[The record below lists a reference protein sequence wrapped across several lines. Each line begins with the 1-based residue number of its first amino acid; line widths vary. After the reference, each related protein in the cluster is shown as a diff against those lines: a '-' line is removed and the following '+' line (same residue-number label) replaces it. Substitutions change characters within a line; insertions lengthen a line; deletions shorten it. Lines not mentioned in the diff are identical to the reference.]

1 MVRSDVYQRNIE
13 SDKRMRLTVNGALL
27 TIKKSMKWWF
37 QQLEQSLPVT
47 IKTFFTENKAVLRLL
62 VSDEKLVIKEMFGRT
77 EKVKKQRD
85 YLWQDL
91 DSKAELV
98 EQLSIT
104 LKNKQLELFVPYQQ
118 VIIKRIQ
125 LPKVALENLENV
137 LKFEMDL
144 YTPLTS
150 EQVLYGYKVL
160 ESDDQWIAINLMVTP
175 KRGIEKILK
184 QLSNYGLSV
193 HRIYSNEFKDSRD
206 DNSFP
211 DINLL
216 PAVPEAESV
225 SPLSNLTGYL
235 FIALLI
241 LIGATIYLPINQ
253 KIEQLN
259 YLNVELKQAKKEAVE
274 IIKLKN
280 DIDESVKKL
289 TTIVRAKTKEA
300 VMLEV
305 INELSLVLPED
316 SWVYQ
321 FNKKQNFVQ
330 IRGYAAKAS
339 SVMTSIESSSL
350 FSHTQFKS
358 PVVTDKR
365 VKKERFDLKMKIE
378 KR

>member
-259 YLNVELKQAKKEAVE
+259 YLNVE
-274 IIKLKN
+274 IG
-280 DIDESVKKL
+280 
-289 TTIVRAKTKEA
+289 RASCRE
-300 VMLEV
+300 
-305 INELSLVLPED
+305 
-316 SWVYQ
+316 
-321 FNKKQNFVQ
+321 
-330 IRGYAAKAS
+330 
-339 SVMTSIESSSL
+339 
-350 FSHTQFKS
+350 
-358 PVVTDKR
+358 R
-365 VKKERFDLKMKIE
+365 V
-378 KR
+378 